1 MWIWTIDN
9 LLNEIAMKKLF
20 LYVMLVLGAGL
31 SSCTTKDLDWESSGG
46 NSGTVEVELPEGGT
60 PTDGTS
66 APFPET
72 PEGYQLRCI
81 LVSGDNRYEMV
92 ESESVNNKFYFTDVP
107 VGTEL
112 YVWAD
117 FIEADAEPDENGRY
131 ADLYYDTQSMPT
143 VAYVAGRMTDG
154 SLFNNDACDAFY
166 GHVAAGEG
174 TVLTLKRPFAK
185 VTYSNEDAIAVSGN
199 IEVSYEVFNRF
210 DIQSGTP
217 DGTGTISYA
226 GGVADRANRVWFS
239 NYLFASASGSSA
251 LPGGAISM
259 TADGV
264 TKSIETDNMVL
275 EADKTVNAHF
285 NWADAGISITVD
297 VGFSDPDAPRVG
309 DYYYS
314 DGTWANYL
322 VPGKTPVGVVFAT
335 VEGDGAAAADDVA
348 NYEDVTFEDGV
359 VHGWVV
365 SLKEMSTPQFITN
378 TAGSALTGVAGVGT
392 AEDDIKGYANCKAWP
407 DNVLAEGVEYV
418 ALNQLSTYAEDFDA
432 PLPESGTSGWYIP
445 AIGQLTALRTVYG
458 AENNAVKN
466 ALQVLADDD
475 SKADLI
481 VTESGTG
488 NYYWSS
494 TGRTSNSVYYVRT
507 ITFDPAVT
515 DGFINSHGG
524 TSGKRCRPILTF

>member
-1 MWIWTIDN
+1 
-9 LLNEIAMKKLF
+9 MKKIF
-20 LYVMLVLGAGL
+20 LYAMLALGAGL
-31 SSCTTKDLDWESSGG
+31 SACTTKDLDWESPNG
-46 NSGTVEVELPEGGT
+46 NSGMVEVEIPEGGT
-60 PTDGTS
+60 PTDGTD

-81 LVSGDNRYEMV
+81 LVSGENRYEMV
-92 ESESVNNKFYFTDVP
+92 ESESVNNKFYFTDIPENAEVF
-107 VGTEL
+107 
-112 YVWAD
+112 VWAD
-117 FIEADAEPDENGRY
+117 FIEEDAVSDENGRY
-131 ADLYYDTQSMPT
+131 ADLYYDTQQIPAIS
-143 VAYVAGRMTDG
+143 YVADRMTDG

-185 VTYSNEDAIAVSGN
+185 VTFSNEDAITLAGD

-210 DIQSGTP
+210 DIVSGTAS
-217 DGTGTISYA
+217 GQGTISYT
-226 GGVADRANRVWFS
+226 GEVADRAARVWFS
-239 NYLFASASGSSA
+239 NFLFANPVEGKVVLSD
-251 LPGGAISM
+251 ISIEG
-259 TADGV
+259 DGV
-264 TKSIETDNMVL
+264 LKLFDTSNLQLAAGGGLVD
-275 EADKTVNAHF
+275 AHF
-285 NWADAGISITVD
+285 NWTDTNASIKVD
-297 VGFSDPDAPRVG
+297 VSFDDPDAPRVG

-348 NYEDVTFEDGV
+348 NYEGVTFEDGV